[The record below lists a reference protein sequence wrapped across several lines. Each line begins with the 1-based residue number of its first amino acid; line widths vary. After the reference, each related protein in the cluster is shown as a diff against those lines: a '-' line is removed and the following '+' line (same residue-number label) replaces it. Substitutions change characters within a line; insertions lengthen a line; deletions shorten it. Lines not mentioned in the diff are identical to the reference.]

1 MVGRDLLTEVL
12 VLSILILYT
21 SLSKHFAS
29 TEGVP
34 KIFKK
39 NGNFLEN
46 IFVSYKD
53 QTTTFMSTKKVFL
66 SGIFALSSISV
77 FSQITYTAP
86 ISTIYEG
93 YGNTIVINGVK
104 NPTFQAS
111 NAEVLASE
119 NSNTIKLIP
128 KIDAETVKLTVL
140 SQGKVVDTKE
150 FKVIQLPLATV
161 EFIKDGKAIDISQG
175 LDKNIQNASIQ
186 ITPSSEIKEEN
197 QYSANVSLGSSLDDI
212 LQKTQKDDFIVIKTV
227 DIKRKNS
234 KGESVP
240 AKTANPILSIPIK

>member
-1 MVGRDLLTEVL
+1 
-12 VLSILILYT
+12 
-21 SLSKHFAS
+21 
-29 TEGVP
+29 
-34 KIFKK
+34 
-39 NGNFLEN
+39 
-46 IFVSYKD
+46 
-53 QTTTFMSTKKVFL
+53 MSTKKVFL

-77 FSQITYTAP
+77 FSQITYTTP
-86 ISTIYEG
+86 ISTIYQG

-140 SQGKVVDTKE
+140 SQGKVVDIKE

-186 ITPSSEIKEEN
+186 ITPASEIKEEN
-197 QYSANVSLGSSLDDI
+197 QYSANVSVSIIRNRKAIFTKENVSLGSSLDDI
-212 LQKTQKDDFIVIKTV
+212 LQKTQKDDYIVIKTV

>member
-1 MVGRDLLTEVL
+1 
-12 VLSILILYT
+12 
-21 SLSKHFAS
+21 
-29 TEGVP
+29 
-34 KIFKK
+34 
-39 NGNFLEN
+39 
-46 IFVSYKD
+46 
-53 QTTTFMSTKKVFL
+53 MSTKKVFL

-161 EFIKDGKAIDISQG
+161 HFVKDGKP
-175 LDKNIQNASIQ
+175 LDVSNGIEKNIENLSIQ
-186 ITPSSEIKEEN
+186 IIPSTETKEES
-197 QYSANVSLGSSLDDI
+197 QYTAEVSVIIKRNGKTIFTKENVAFGSLLDDI
-212 LQKTQKDDFIVIKTV
+212 LQKTEKDDIVSIRTTTV
-227 DIKRKNS
+227 KRKNS
-234 KGESVP
+234 KGEYVFS
-240 AKTANPILSIPIK
+240 KIYNPILNVPIK